1 MRLNV
6 AGDARKYRRRPMELP
21 AWIET
26 PGNDPLP
33 CRLHNL
39 SPEGAQISVSPDWA
53 LPPRFVLRLTPDGKL
68 RRGCRLIWQKDGRIG
83 VRFWALPE
91 QKPALV
97 IPTG

>member
-1 MRLNV
+1 MNLNV
-6 AGDARKYRRRPMELP
+6 GGGARKHRRRPMELP

-26 PGNDPLP
+26 ASEPLP

-53 LPPRFVLRLTPDGKL
+53 LPARFVLRLTADGKL
-68 RRGCRLIWQKDGRIG
+68 RRGCRLIWHKDDRIG
-83 VRFWALPE
+83 VRFFALPE
-91 QKPALV
+91 QKPELV